1 MKKTIYSTVLLFF
14 VLMNNVKAQD
24 YLSFYNLGDYVIQ
37 TQNVSPIYLPKY
49 KVNFG
54 TPLNVGFN
62 LNSQIKLSDILVDSG
77 NNLKIDFNN
86 LNAAAADANVIATDV
101 VANIFMLGFKT
112 KKGSITLFANAK
124 SSLAWEFSKNFT
136 TVAANGFGE
145 SFALTAEKLGFT
157 SYSEIGVGVTRT
169 FFDDKLS
176 LGLRLK
182 SLSGIAHSSLEDG
195 AQFSLDINP
204 ANFLWT
210 LNTTNAT
217 VNTSGV
223 SDTADNIAFFG
234 QNSGFGM
241 DIGLGYEINEKFSF
255 ELSINDLG
263 SINWKDNVTN
273 YNLQDVTNGVY
284 TGFDFQN
291 SGNVQ
296 DEIENALND
305 VLGATETQES
315 FNSKIGS
322 RTFFSAKYKM
332 SEKNVFR
339 ATYFSNK
346 NPYIN
351 IKPSFGL
358 GYNRELSRAT
368 YGVVASAG
376 GNNGGFRL
384 GANLAVQ
391 LGFLQLYTALDD
403 LSSIGGKVQD
413 SNTANF
419 RFGMNFLFGQLN
431 KSKVKMDEEK
441 EEKEELLE
449 ENNR

>member
-1 MKKTIYSTVLLFF
+1 MKKTIYSTILLFF
-14 VLMNNVKAQD
+14 VLMGNIKAQD

-37 TQNVSPIYLPKY
+37 TQNVSPICSPKY
-49 KVNFG
+49 KVTFG

-62 LNSQIKLSDILVDSG
+62 LSSEIKLSDILVDSG
-77 NNLKIDFNN
+77 NNIKIDFNN
-86 LNAAAADANVIATDV
+86 LNAAAAEANVVATDV

-124 SSLAWEFSKNFT
+124 SNLAWEFSKDFT
-136 TVAANGFGE
+136 AVAANGFGE
-145 SFALTAEKLGFT
+145 SFALTAEKFGFT
-157 SYSEIGVGVTRT
+157 SYSEIGIGVTRT
-169 FFDDKLS
+169 FLDDKLS
-176 LGLRLK
+176 IGLRLK

-223 SDTADNIAFFG
+223 SDTDNIAFFG
-234 QNSGFGM
+234 ENSGFGM

-263 SINWKDNVTN
+263 SIDWKDHVTN

-284 TGFDFQN
+284 SGFDFQN
-291 SGNVQ
+291 SGNAQ

-315 FNSKIGS
+315 FKSKIGS

-358 GYNRELSRAT
+358 GYNRELNSAT

-403 LSSIGGKVQD
+403 LSSIGGTVQD
-413 SNTANF
+413 SNTTNF

-431 KSKVKMDEEK
+431 KSKVKIDEEE

-449 ENNR
+449 ENNG